1 MICLLF
7 LIYVMFP
14 LKVYLNYWKKTAF
27 FQGSSHNNLP
37 KQFMVEK
44 NLGDYL
50 VQGSENYS
58 SVSIQ
63 NIC

>member
-1 MICLLF
+1 
-7 LIYVMFP
+7 MFP